1 MIDLQSNYRIQK
13 IIIAILLF
21 LGLVSII
28 SINTT
33 KNNQYEKLIQKA
45 VLDNNI
51 CATKFLLENGANI
64 NAKYKYNHTLLHS
77 AALYG
82 DIVMVKLLV
91 KNGAKLSKND
101 FGLTAINSA
110 KDNNNT
116 EVVKFLVE
124 YYDDLDRIR

>member
-1 MIDLQSNYRIQK
+1 MIDLQSNYK
-13 IIIAILLF
+13 ISKTIIVILLF

-33 KNNQYEKLIQKA
+33 KHNQYKRLIQKA

-51 CATKFLLENGANI
+51 CATKFLLERDANI

-82 DIVMVKLLV
+82 DIDMVKLLI
-91 KNGAKLSKND
+91 NSGAKLSKND
-101 FGLTAINSA
+101 FGLTAIDSA

-116 EVVKFLVE
+116 EVVKILVE
-124 YYDDLDRIR
+124 YYDDLGRIR

>member
-1 MIDLQSNYRIQK
+1 MISLQSNYKIQK
-13 IIIAILLF
+13 TIIAILLF

-28 SINTT
+28 SINAT
-33 KNNQYEKLIQKA
+33 KNNQYKKLIQKV

-51 CATKFLLENGANI
+51 CATKFLFENGANI
-64 NAKYKYNHTLLHS
+64 NAKYKYNHTILHS

-91 KNGAKLSKND
+91 KSGAKLSKND
-101 FGLTAINSA
+101 FGLTAIDSA

-116 EVVKFLVE
+116 EVAKFLVG
-124 YYDDLDRIR
+124 YYDYLGRIK

>member
-1 MIDLQSNYRIQK
+1 MISLQSNYKISR

-33 KNNQYEKLIQKA
+33 KNNQYKKLIQKA
-45 VLDNNI
+45 VLANNI
-51 CATKFLLENGANI
+51 CATKFLIKNSVNI

-91 KNGAKLSKND
+91 KSGAKLSKND
-101 FGLTAINSA
+101 FGLTAIDSA

-116 EVVKFLVE
+116 GVAKFLVG
-124 YYDDLDRIR
+124 YYDYLGRIK